1 MCFVL
6 IVCYGDTTIIL
17 LVILVSSMVATDI
30 GMIRRDIESN
40 MFQTEV
46 GSECATQASSFR
58 LRCVRMVGPI
68 LQLKT
73 QYPTRTMY
81 PLSQYTPYWQ
91 FAANIVA
98 MIAAQVCCSGALGSF
113 T

>member
-30 GMIRRDIESN
+30 GMIRRDIEYN

-46 GSECATQASSFR
+46 GSECATRASSFR
-58 LRCVRMVGPI
+58 AG
-68 LQLKT
+68 Q
-73 QYPTRTMY
+73 
-81 PLSQYTPYWQ
+81 
-91 FAANIVA
+91 
-98 MIAAQVCCSGALGSF
+98 SF
-113 T
+113 S